1 MIQLCR
7 HIRPEGTQC
16 SAPALL
22 NRRFCHYHEQFHSR
36 PRRAGL
42 QTAPLAKILDSNTLD
57 ANTLEGG
64 RLSLAETSDQLP
76 HPPLEMLFPEDRASI
91 QINLHR
97 ILDALAHNLIDLST
111 ANAMTYN
118 MRACMANLARKPLVE
133 TPSAVGN
140 SEPAALRVVQRVI
153 LTPEGDEIAPPVE
166 ILEEHE
172 AEPVHHRLCPCLTC
186 AEKYRGWPG
195 ELHHAECQ
203 CGLCEEQYPAA
214 AKGPRIAR
222 AAALLSGS
230 PAQDP
235 LNRPWSVADYTFG
248 DSVRRHEAQY
258 AARAAAA
265 LAAGIEP
272 PPYEPF
278 VTGLVDPASDE
289 GLEHHLED
297 QERQRRTNEY
307 WVAHFRKQLA
317 DRPDVQQA
325 LAAEQPGKPENNPE
339 NSGEIAAIQARAE
352 QLLRHLPI
360 HVFTGA
366 DRSPGSPSDPALNS
380 FVHHAWFN
388 IGLRSRL
395 KSKRPDSRIPTGEI
409 GR

>member
-22 NRRFCHYHEQFHSR
+22 NRRFCHYHEQFHLR

-42 QTAPLAKILDSNTLD
+42 QTASLAKTLD
-57 ANTLEGG
+57 ATTLEGG
-64 RLSLAETSDQLP
+64 RLSLAETDQLP

-133 TPSAVGN
+133 TPQSAGGA
-140 SEPAALRVVQRVI
+140 EAANPRVVQRVI

-172 AEPVHHRLCPCLTC
+172 AEPVHHRLCPCLAC

-203 CGLCEEQYPAA
+203 CGLCEEQHP
-214 AKGPRIAR
+214 AKGLRLAR

-278 VTGLVDPASDE
+278 VTGLIDPASDE
-289 GLEHHLED
+289 GLEHHLEE

-307 WVAHFRKQLA
+307 WAAHFRKQLA

-325 LAAEQPGKPENNPE
+325 LAAEQPGAPES
-339 NSGEIAAIQARAE
+339 SGEIEEIQARAE

-360 HVFTGA
+360 RVFNGA
-366 DRSPGSPSDPALNS
+366 DPSPGSPPDPVLNS

-395 KSKRPDSRIPTGEI
+395 KREPPDHRIPAGEV